1 MIIITKTMESKS
13 KKQFQHGVRIGFLPA
28 TKEIN
33 RLGDTEEQIS
43 KLEDSS
49 KKSLID
55 LILNRKKKIEGK
67 R

>member
-33 RLGDTEEQIS
+33 RLGDTEENTS
-43 KLEDSS
+43 ELEHST
-49 KKSLID
+49 
-55 LILNRKKKIEGK
+55 GK
-67 R
+67 YPS